1 MLSDQE
7 LQNKI
12 DELQN
17 KRDELQGFCYLP
29 WTSLSGLFIVINGK
43 FIPSSDYKRA

>member
-12 DELQN
+12 DELQ
-17 KRDELQGFCYLP
+17 GFCYLP
-29 WTSLSGLFIVINGK
+29 WIDLTGLFLVINGE